1 MDGDFITRTVSEAT
15 FHPDFAK
22 GLNNFEKTF
31 PDLIYQKT
39 IIYSGQTLPSI
50 NNTSIINWRDR

>member
-1 MDGDFITRTVSEAT
+1 MDGNFITRTVSEAT

-31 PDLIYQKT
+31 PDLIHKKT

-50 NNTSIINWRDR
+50 NSTSIVNYRDC